1 MTGRSV
7 QEIQKYIDITNSYPI
22 ERRPKAQRR
31 RRRILAPFLTG
42 FGLLSL
48 GFCSLG
54 VGVAANI
61 IDRSEGPISFIMS
74 QVHNRFEEQNFA
86 ARPARVLVL
95 SSLTSTPR
103 PKSKGVIALKAS
115 ESLTSLPRRSVCV
128 RLCDGYFFPVGP
140 LSQASDLPDHE
151 AACTG
156 LCPDAPTQLFV
167 QPAGSDNIA
176 DAVSSNGAH
185 YSALPVAFRNR
196 TAADRICACHR
207 GGAQSFSL
215 REDFTLRKGDSIM
228 TPSGII
234 VFRGAGRAPFAPND
248 FTVLAKA
255 SLPRDKRATLAAIER
270 AALPNL
276 RQATVGPLEPRKSL
290 LAFNPPLPAPLTPA
304 SLDRSF
310 HFVELRT
317 SATN

>member
-7 QEIQKYIDITNSYPI
+7 QGIQETDYIANTYPG
-22 ERRPKAQRR
+22 ERQPRAQRR

-42 FGLLSL
+42 LGLLAL

-61 IDRSEGPISFIMS
+61 INRSEGPISFIMS
-74 QVHNRFEEQNFA
+74 QVHNRFEEQKFA
-86 ARPARVLVL
+86 PRPTPVLAL
-95 SSLTSTPR
+95 SSLTSKPVH
-103 PKSKGVIALKAS
+103 KSAGIVAVKAS
-115 ESLTSLPRRSVCV
+115 EVLTSLPRRSVCV

-140 LSQASDLPDHE
+140 LSQAGDLANHE
-151 AACTG
+151 AACSG

-176 DAVSSNGAH
+176 DAVSVDGAP

-196 TAADRICACHR
+196 TAANDTCACHR
-207 GGAQSFSL
+207 RAAEAFSL
-215 REDFTLRKGDSIM
+215 RDDFTLRKGDSVM
-228 TPSGII
+228 TPSGIV
-234 VFRGAGRAPFAPND
+234 VFRGAGRAPFAPRD

-255 SLPRDKRATLAAIER
+255 SLPRDKRAALAAIER
-270 AALPNL
+270 AALPNI
-276 RQATVGPLEPRKSL
+276 RQAAAVPLEPRKSL
-290 LAFNPPLPAPLTPA
+290 LAFNPPLPMPLAPA
-304 SLDRSF
+304 SLDRSI
-310 HFVELRT
+310 HFVEQRM

>member
-1 MTGRSV
+1 MSGPSV
-7 QEIQKYIDITNSYPI
+7 HKMQNTVDIANSYPI
-22 ERRPKAQRR
+22 GQPPKGHRRK
-31 RRRILAPFLTG
+31 RRILAPFLTG
-42 FGLLSL
+42 LGLLSV

-61 IDRSEGPISFIMS
+61 INRSEGPISFILG
-74 QVHNRFEEQNFA
+74 QVHSRFEEQNFA
-86 ARPARVLVL
+86 PRAAPVLVL
-95 SSLTSTPR
+95 SSLTSKPF

-151 AACTG
+151 AACAG
-156 LCPDAPTQLFV
+156 LCPDAPTELFV

-176 DAVSSNGAH
+176 DAVSLNGAR

-196 TAADRICACHR
+196 TASDHTCACHR
-207 GGAQSFSL
+207 SAAEAFSL

-228 TPSGII
+228 TPSGIL
-234 VFRGAGRAPFAPND
+234 VFRGAGRAPFAPKD

-270 AALPNL
+270 AALPNI
-276 RQATVGPLEPRKSL
+276 RQTAAGPLEPRESL
-290 LAFNPPLPAPLTPA
+290 LAFNPPLPAPLAPA
-304 SLDRSF
+304 SLDRSI
-310 HFVELRT
+310 HFVEQRA